1 LASLGTGLLD
11 IFSRMTPD
19 FFSLSRFKQAAQ
31 DYRSFGSSF
40 QGQRIWSLHPDKLDT
55 IDVTFFLT

>member
-1 LASLGTGLLD
+1 
-11 IFSRMTPD
+11 MTPD